1 MRTGGSRLSTFCDR
15 GPDVWL
21 RRGIGSLLILVG
33 AIWILQGMDVLGGS
47 GMSGEAIWAVIG
59 VVVVFGGVIV
69 FITGSRS
76 QGES

>member
-1 MRTGGSRLSTFCDR
+1 M
-15 GPDVWL
+15 WL

-33 AIWILQGMDVLGGS
+33 IIWILQGMDVLGGS

-59 VVVVFGGVIV
+59 VVLVFLGVIV
-69 FITGSRS
+69 VITGSRS

>member
-1 MRTGGSRLSTFCDR
+1 VRTGGSQLSTLCDR

-59 VVVVFGGVIV
+59 VVVVFLGVIV